1 MIRPSRS
8 AACDPAMLKVMHVEA
23 GENFYGGARQVAF
36 LIEGLARRGIDN
48 VVVCPEHSLTAR
60 RMGELPVRLRPN
72 PLAADLDLP
81 LIFRLRRMLR
91 EKRPVLMHHHSRH
104 RPETHGALAGRL
116 PGVPFN
122 HSPRQ
127 KPTQPPPN
135 NPLHTKT

>member
-60 RMGELPVRLRPN
+60 RMGALPVRLRPI
-72 PLAADLDLP
+72 PMAGDLDLP
-81 LIFRLRRMLR
+81 LIFRLRRR
-91 EKRPVLMHHHSRH
+91 EVGSVTCRERWCQSV
-104 RPETHGALAGRL
+104 
-116 PGVPFN
+116 
-122 HSPRQ
+122 
-127 KPTQPPPN
+127 
-135 NPLHTKT
+135 